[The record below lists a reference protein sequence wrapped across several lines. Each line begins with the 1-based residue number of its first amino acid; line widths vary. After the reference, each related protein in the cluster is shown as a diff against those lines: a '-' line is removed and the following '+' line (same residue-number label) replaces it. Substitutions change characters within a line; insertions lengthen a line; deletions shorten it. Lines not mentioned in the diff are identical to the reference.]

1 MKKVLKRTAI
11 VLVILL
17 IILFAVGYYITSSE
31 MKKNF
36 GRGDYPDPKITLT
49 WFYDHYEN
57 DYPREEVS
65 FRSGE
70 NTLKGFL
77 YGMDNKKGLIVFAH
91 GIGGGHEYYLGLITR
106 LVECGWSV
114 FAFDCTVSGCSEG
127 EGTKGLAQSVI
138 DLDKALDFAESDSR
152 IKDMDKYVLGHSWGG
167 YAAAAVLNFDHDI
180 KASISMS
187 GYNTPFAKLAES
199 CDSSYGMAGKLL
211 YPLVWLYNKAE
222 FGRNSSWSAVDG
234 INKSGI
240 PVLVIHGENDE
251 IIQYS
256 GSSVIAQKDKITNP
270 KAEFRT
276 LSEKDRSGHSSIFYT
291 AEYAEYKEK
300 VYIPAA
306 NELNAKYDNDIPH
319 DELVKFVESLDDELY
334 NGFNPE
340 MIALIDEFF
349 EKAA

>member
-11 VLVILL
+11 VLAVLL
-17 IILFAVGYYITSSE
+17 IISFAVGYYITSSE

-77 YGMDNKKGLIVFAH
+77 YGMDNKKGIIVFAH
-91 GIGGGHEYYLGLITR
+91 GIGSGHEFYLGLITR
-106 LVECGWSV
+106 LVDCGWSV
-114 FAFDCTVSGCSEG
+114 FAYDCTGSGYSEG
-127 EGTKGLAQSVI
+127 DGTNGLAQSLI

-152 IKDMDKYVLGHSWGG
+152 TKDMDKYVLGHSWGG
-167 YAAAAVLNFDHDI
+167 YAAAAILNFDHDV

-187 GYNTPFAKLAES
+187 GYNTPFAELAES
-199 CDSSYGMAGKLL
+199 CDDSYGKAGKLL
-211 YPLVWLYNKAE
+211 YPLVWLYNKVE
-222 FGRNSSWSAVDG
+222 FGRDSSWSAADG

-251 IIQYS
+251 VIKYN
-256 GSSVIAQKDKITNP
+256 GASVIAQRDKITNP
-270 KAEFRT
+270 KAEFHT
-276 LSEKDRSGHSSIFYT
+276 ISEEGRSGHSSIFYT
-291 AEYAEYKEK
+291 AEYAEYREK
-300 VYIPAA
+300 VYQPMVR
-306 NELNAKYDNDIPH
+306 ELNEKYNNDIPY
-319 DELVKFVESLDDELY
+319 DELVKLCESIDDELY
-334 NGFNPE
+334 NGFDPGL
-340 MIALIDEFF
+340 IQLIDEFY

>member
-11 VLVILL
+11 VLAVLL
-17 IILFAVGYYITSSE
+17 IISFAVGYYITASE

-91 GIGGGHEYYLGLITR
+91 GIGGGHEFYLGIITR
-106 LVECGWSV
+106 LVDCGWSV
-114 FAFDCTVSGCSEG
+114 FAYDCTGSGYSEG
-127 EGTKGLAQSVI
+127 DGTNGLAQSVI

-152 IKDMDKYVLGHSWGG
+152 TKDMDKYVLGHSWGG
-167 YAAAAVLNFDHDI
+167 YAAAAILNFDHDV

-187 GYNTPFAKLAES
+187 GYNTPFAELAET
-199 CDSSYGMAGKLL
+199 CDDSYGKAGKLL
-211 YPLVWLYNKAE
+211 YPLVWLYNKVE
-222 FGRNSSWSAVDG
+222 FGRDSSWSAADG

-251 IIQYS
+251 VIKYN
-256 GSSVIAQKDKITNP
+256 GASVIAQRDKITNP
-270 KAEFRT
+270 KAEFHT
-276 LSEKDRSGHSSIFYT
+276 ISEEGRSGHSSIFYT
-291 AEYAEYKEK
+291 AEYAEYREK
-300 VYIPAA
+300 VYQPMVR
-306 NELNAKYDNDIPH
+306 ELNEKYNNDIPY
-319 DELVKFVESLDDELY
+319 DELVKLCESIDDELY
-334 NGFNPE
+334 NGFDPGL
-340 MIALIDEFF
+340 IQLIDEFY

>member
-1 MKKVLKRTAI
+1 MKKVLKITSI
-11 VLVILL
+11 VLAILL
-17 IILFAVGYYITSSE
+17 IISFAVGYYITSSE

-65 FRSGE
+65 FKSGE

-77 YGMDNKKGLIVFAH
+77 YGMDNKKGIIVFAH
-91 GIGGGHEYYLGLITR
+91 GIGSGHEFYLGLITR
-106 LVECGWSV
+106 LVDRGWSV
-114 FAFDCTVSGCSEG
+114 FAYDCTGSGYSEG
-127 EGTKGLAQSVI
+127 DGTNGLAQSVI

-152 IKDMDKYVLGHSWGG
+152 TKDMDKYVLGHSWGG
-167 YAAAAVLNFDHDI
+167 YAAAAVLNFEHNV

-187 GYNTPFAKLAES
+187 GYNTPFAELAES

-240 PVLVIHGENDE
+240 PVLVLHGENDE
-251 IIQYS
+251 VIKYN
-256 GSSVIAQKDKITNP
+256 GASVIAQRDKITNP

-276 LSEKDRSGHSSIFYT
+276 FSEKGRSGHSSIFYT

-300 VYIPAA
+300 VYMPAV
-306 NELNAKYDNDIPH
+306 NEINEKFDNDIPY

-340 MIALIDEFF
+340 IIDLVDDFF